1 MTSWIRAVLFYTKL
15 SRKLFLRRRDLGE
28 ALRKASTVR
37 ARAPLQKRLPR
48 LRKQASGPCGRRA
61 ATHKVW
67 GVEAG
72 RSSSVIYS
80 STNLPISLIMFT
92 IKHTQNLQ
100 KHYDKDK
107 GHKNGKD
114 RLCQKPGLYSRQA
127 LKWSLIVTG
136 QSKEKSYCI
145 KSKDG
150 GDNPQ

>member
-107 GHKNGKD
+107 GHKTERTDCARNPDSTQD
-114 RLCQKPGLYSRQA
+114 RH
-127 LKWSLIVTG
+127 
-136 QSKEKSYCI
+136 
-145 KSKDG
+145 
-150 GDNPQ
+150 